1 MKYRPE
7 IDGLRALAVIPV
19 ILFHAGFSL
28 FQGGFVGVDIFFVI
42 SGYLITSILI
52 TDLDNQKFS
61 IISFYERRA
70 RRLLPALFFVLI
82 SSIPFAI
89 FLFIPIDLKNFGQSL
104 VAVSFFSSNF
114 LFWLE
119 FDYFDAASEL
129 KPLIHTW
136 SLAVEEQFYI
146 LFPILLLFIWRLGR
160 NTTLIIFFVLFL
172 ISILLSEWASNTY
185 PTAGFFLLPFRGW
198 ELLIGAFLSVLIKQ
212 YGFIK
217 SNNLNQMISLTGIL
231 LIILSIVFF
240 DHETPFPGFIGLL
253 PTLGTSFLILS
264 AVPGT
269 WVFRF
274 LTIRLI
280 ILMGLIS
287 YSAYLW
293 HQPMLVYA
301 RYFFG
306 ESFNIFYLIIF
317 CILPFLFAYFTWKYI
332 EQPFRDR
339 LRFSRISIFTFSFLG
354 IILFFGIGLT
364 LHLTNGLSHRLPD
377 ELKEEYL
384 YQPGTNCSFFN
395 FGSELFTSEEVSSC
409 LDNSSDSVFLVGD
422 SHANALSY
430 SLSNELNKI
439 GLQVINISSPG
450 CFPIF
455 GTKNPSKSEVQ
466 EANCDAMKDFIQQR
480 VLNLKRPI
488 ILSSRWR
495 LSIEGDR
502 YNNGEGGIEWG
513 NPSPVYLTSDHSKE
527 RLYLH
532 TEDELTKLGEDLKL
546 IIINQIPE
554 VGSDPIRNKFVN
566 NSRVLD
572 HDYSQ
577 YLSQNDRINSMF
589 RKVVN
594 ASIIQTDKLVCDLK
608 SKRCKTEINGKL
620 LYMDSHHP
628 SIEFSNLIAL
638 EIKKFFLTKDEKDT
652 VLKSA
657 NNIKK
662 KI

>member
-7 IDGLRALAVIPV
+7 IDGLRALAVLPV
-19 ILFHAGFSL
+19 IFFHAGFTL

-52 TDLDNQKFS
+52 TDLDKQEFS
-61 IISFYERRA
+61 IINFYERRA

-82 SSIPFAI
+82 ASIPLAI
-89 FLFIPIDLKNFGQSL
+89 LLLIPIDLKNFGQSL

-119 FDYFDAASEL
+119 FDYFDSASEL

-160 NTTLIIFFVLFL
+160 NATLAIFFVLFL
-172 ISILLSEWASNTY
+172 ISLLLAEWASINS
-185 PTAGFFLLPFRGW
+185 PTANFFLLPFRIW
-198 ELLIGAFLSVLIKQ
+198 ELLIGAFLSILIKQ

-217 SNNLNQMISLTGIL
+217 SNFLNQIISLMGISM
-231 LIILSIVFF
+231 IILSIVFF
-240 DHETPFPGFIGLL
+240 DHETRFPGLVGLF
-253 PTLGTSFLILS
+253 PTLGTGFLILS
-264 AVPGT
+264 AVSGT
-269 WVFRF
+269 LVFKF
-274 LTIRLI
+274 LTLRLI

-306 ESFNIFYLIIF
+306 ENLNIFYLF
-317 CILPFLFAYFTWKYI
+317 VLCILPFIFAYFTWKYI
-332 EQPFRDR
+332 EQPFRDKVKFTR
-339 LRFSRISIFTFSFLG
+339 KNIFVFSFLG
-354 IILFFGIGLT
+354 IILFSGIGLSM
-364 LHLTNGLSHRLPD
+364 HFTNGLSYRLPD
-377 ELKEEYL
+377 DLKEKNL
-384 YQPGTNCSFFN
+384 FQPNINCSFSN
-395 FGSELFTSEEVSSC
+395 YGLKLFLSEEVKNC
-409 LDNSSDSVFLVGD
+409 LNNSSNSVFLIGD

-430 SLSNELNKI
+430 SLENELSKI
-439 GLQVINISSPG
+439 GLGVINLSSPG

-455 GTKNPSKSEVQ
+455 GTNNPIQSLGP
-466 EANCDAMKDFIQQR
+466 NCTAMKDFIEQR

-495 LSIEGDR
+495 LWIEGNR

-513 NPSPVYLTSDHSKE
+513 NPSPASLKSNHTKE
-527 RLYLH
+527 NLYLH
-532 TEDELTKLGEDLKL
+532 TKDELTKLGEGLKL
-546 IIINQIPE
+546 IIVNQIPE
-554 VGSDPIRNKFVN
+554 VGIDPIRNKFVN
-566 NSRVLD
+566 SDRVLE

-577 YLSQNDRINSMF
+577 YLSQNDRTNSIF
-589 RKVVN
+589 SGIKN
-594 ASIIQTDKLVCDLK
+594 ASLIRTDKLVCDLN
-608 SKRCKTEINGKL
+608 SKRCKTEIDGNL

-628 SIEFSNLIAL
+628 SINFSDLIAI
-638 EIKKFFLTKDEKDT
+638 EIKKIFTDNK
-652 VLKSA
+652 
-657 NNIKK
+657 
-662 KI
+662 